1 MEEVYKI
8 PEEYIGNKR
17 GEYLKNA
24 EACMLTAYIWSLR
37 SKDPSTQVGACF
49 VSESGRII
57 SVGYNGTP
65 NGWSDDEF
73 PWDKPSDAKH
83 SKYSYVVHAE
93 MNAIANYDG
102 PIADFRGSTLYVT
115 LFPCENCAKNLV
127 QFGIKKIVY
136 LSDKYVGTDGNE
148 SAKLT
153 LSKCGIEVVSFEEIN
168 ENGLENLEL
177 PLDVEKEKPKMIR
190 YIKNNG

>member
-1 MEEVYKI
+1 MDEVYEI
-8 PEEYIGNKR
+8 PEEYVGNKR
-17 GEYLKNA
+17 KEYLKND

-37 SKDPSTQVGACF
+37 SKDPSTGVGACF
-49 VSESGRII
+49 VSDTGRII

-73 PWDKPSDAKH
+73 PWDKPDDMKH

-115 LFPCENCAKNLV
+115 LFPCANCAKNLV
-127 QFGIKKIVY
+127 QFGIKRIVY
-136 LSDKYVGTDGNE
+136 LSDKYKSLDDNKCSKV
-148 SAKLT
+148 T
-153 LSKCGIEVVSFEEIN
+153 LNKCGIEVVSFDEIN
-168 ENGLENLEL
+168 EKGLEKIEL
-177 PLDVEKEKPKMIR
+177 PINSEEKPKMIR
-190 YIKNNG
+190 YTK

>member
-1 MEEVYKI
+1 MEEIYKI
-8 PEEYIGNKR
+8 PEEYVKNKR
-17 GEYLKNA
+17 EEYLKNH
-24 EACMLTAYIWSLR
+24 EACMLTAYMWSLR

-49 VSESGRII
+49 VSDTGRII

-65 NGWSDDEF
+65 NGWNDDEF

-115 LFPCENCAKNLV
+115 LFPCANCAKNLV
-127 QFGIKKIVY
+127 QFGIKRIVY
-136 LSDKYVGTDGNE
+136 LSDKYKDKDDNKC
-148 SAKLT
+148 AKVT
-153 LSKCGIEVVSFEEIN
+153 LDKCGIEFVSFEEIN
-168 ENGLENLEL
+168 E
-177 PLDVEKEKPKMIR
+177 KRIR
-190 YIKNNG
+190 NNRITTKFKRRTKND